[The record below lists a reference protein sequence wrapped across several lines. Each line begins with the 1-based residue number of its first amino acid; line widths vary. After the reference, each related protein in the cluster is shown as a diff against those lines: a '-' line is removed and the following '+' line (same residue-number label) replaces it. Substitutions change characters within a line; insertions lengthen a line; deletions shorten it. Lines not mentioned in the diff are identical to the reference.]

1 VRLAR
6 RFLIGVAATAVA
18 TMNMT
23 MAAQASVAAP
33 STDQLV
39 QRALSRAPQVSDS
52 APTVEVSANTGSA
65 TLKAPDGSMI
75 TVSGQGESRAHTPG
89 KSGQVLTVL
98 RTKKDQAVFNLKTS
112 PGIELHGE
120 GKGFALTRTDGA
132 HTLHLGRI
140 DAPWAFDA
148 NGKSLVTS
156 YELRGNRLIQHVET
170 TNATFPIVADPSFS
184 LGYDWRAGVI
194 AYWKYN
200 RTETRELADRSYGG
214 VQALSGLLC
223 ASVPTWAGKGVCTY
237 LGAARYDQIAAAART
252 AKAQGK
258 CMWLVTPTTNPIAHL
273 YYFKVYPHTC

>member
-1 VRLAR
+1 
-6 RFLIGVAATAVA
+6 
-18 TMNMT
+18 MNMT
-23 MAAQASVAAP
+23 MVAQASVAAP

-52 APTVEVSANTGSA
+52 APTVEVSANTVSA

-89 KSGQVLTVL
+89 KSGRVLTVL
-98 RTKKDQAVFNLKTS
+98 RTEKDQAVFNLKTS
-112 PGIELHGE
+112 PGLELHGD

-148 NGKSLVTS
+148 NGKSLATY
-156 YELRGNRLIQHVET
+156 YELHGNRLIQHVET

-200 RTETRELADRSYGG
+200 RTETRYLADRSWGG
-214 VQALSGLLC
+214 VQSLSGAIC
-223 ASVPTWAGKGVCTY
+223 AAVPNWAGKAVCSY
-237 LGAARYDQIAAAART
+237 LTVKRFEQIAATART
-252 AKAQGK
+252 AKAQGT
-258 CMWLVTPTTNPIAHL
+258 CMWIVTPTTNVIANL
-273 YYFKVYPHTC
+273 YYFKVYTHTC